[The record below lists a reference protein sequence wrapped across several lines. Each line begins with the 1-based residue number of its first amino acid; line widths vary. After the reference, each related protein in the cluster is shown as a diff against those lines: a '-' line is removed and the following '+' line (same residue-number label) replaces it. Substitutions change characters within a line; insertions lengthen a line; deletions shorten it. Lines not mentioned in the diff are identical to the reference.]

1 MIFKILALALD
12 NSILFQTL
20 NKLIL
25 ASYKQEDTDFMFKG
39 SIYLSLDTLLKM
51 ILFFFFF
58 YARVMEKMLI
68 TTKRSK
74 LVSRRRVLIFILVR

>member
-51 ILFFFFF
+51 ILFFFFLCKSYGKNVNYYQKIKTCLKKKSLDF
-58 YARVMEKMLI
+58 YF
-68 TTKRSK
+68 S
-74 LVSRRRVLIFILVR
+74 

>member
-51 ILFFFFF
+51 IFFFF